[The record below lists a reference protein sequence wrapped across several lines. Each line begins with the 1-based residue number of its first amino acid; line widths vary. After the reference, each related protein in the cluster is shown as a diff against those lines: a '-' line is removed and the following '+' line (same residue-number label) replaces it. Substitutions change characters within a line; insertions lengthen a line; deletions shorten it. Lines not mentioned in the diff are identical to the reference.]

1 MLKTFVNG
9 VNSLFA
15 KGLAWFERKLR
26 IWTQP
31 TLPSL
36 VLDTVGDL
44 RRDKS
49 ELVWEN
55 ALLRQQLIV
64 MKRSVKQPK
73 MTNTDRRI
81 LVVLASRLRAWQSAL
96 LLVKPN
102 TLLQWHKQLFK
113 LVWRRKSAIRVGRPH
128 LSEETIALI
137 KRMALDNPLWGAE
150 RIRGELLKLD
160 VHVCKRTIQK
170 YIRQVRTNR
179 PTSQTWTTFVHNH
192 AADIWACD
200 FLPVFSLFFKQYF
213 VFFIIELASR
223 RVIHLGVTDA
233 PTDAWVAQQLREATP
248 FDQKPKYLIRDNDS
262 KFGQQFA
269 RVAAETS
276 IKILKTPIA
285 APNANAICER
295 FLESVRH
302 ECLDHLLVLSQRHLH
317 RMVKAYVLYF
327 NQQRPHQGI
336 DQSIP
341 IPSQTVPTNPNQG
354 KTIQASP
361 ILGGLHTVY
370 QWAA

>member
-1 MLKTFVNG
+1 MGKRAPSST
-9 VNSLFA
+9 SDRP
-15 KGLAWFERKLR
+15 E
-26 IWTQP
+26 TQ
-31 TLPSL
+31 
-36 VLDTVGDL
+36 
-44 RRDKS
+44 
-49 ELVWEN
+49 
-55 ALLRQQLIV
+55 RQTAQNDQYG
-64 MKRSVKQPK
+64 S
-73 MTNTDRRI
+73 TNTGGAGQSVTR
-81 LVVLASRLRAWQSAL
+81 LASAL

-102 TLLQWHKQLFK
+102 TLLQWHKHLFK
-113 LVWRRKSAIRVGRPH
+113 LVWRGKSAIRVGRPA

-160 VHVCKRTIQK
+160 IHVCKRTIQK
-170 YIRQVRTNR
+170 YMRHARTRR

-192 AADIWACD
+192 ASGIWACD
-200 FLPVFSLFFKQYF
+200 FLPVFNLFFKQYF

-223 RVIHLGVTDA
+223 RVIHFGVTDA

-248 FDQKPKYLIRDNDS
+248 FDQKPKCLIRDNDS

-269 RVAAETS
+269 RVAAETG

-302 ECLDHLLVLSQRHLH
+302 ECLDHLFVLNQRHLH
-317 RMVKAYVLYF
+317 QMGKAYILYF

-341 IPSQTVPTNPNQG
+341 IPSETVPTHSNQS

>member
-1 MLKTFVNG
+1 MLKTFVKS
-9 VNSLFA
+9 VQSLFA
-15 KGLAWFERKLR
+15 KGLAWFERKLST
-26 IWTQP
+26 WTQP
-31 TLPSL
+31 VLPSL
-36 VLDTVGDL
+36 MLDTVGDL

-55 ALLRQQLIV
+55 ALLRQPLIV

-102 TLLQWHKQLFK
+102 TLLQWHQRLFK
-113 LVWRRKSAIRVGRPH
+113 RVWRHKSAIPVGRPR

-160 VHVCKRTIQK
+160 LHVCKRTIQK

-192 AADIWACD
+192 AADVWACD
-200 FLPVFSLFFKQYF
+200 FLPVFNLFFKQYF
-213 VFFIIELASR
+213 VFFMIELASR
-223 RVIHLGVTDA
+223 RVIHFGVTDS
-233 PTDAWVAQQLREATP
+233 PTDTWVAQQLREATP
-248 FDQKPKYLIRDNDS
+248 FEQKPKYLVRDNDS

-269 RVAAETS
+269 RVAAETG

-285 APNANAICER
+285 APNTNALCER

-302 ECLDHLLVLSQRHLH
+302 ECLDHLLVLSQRHLY

-341 IPSQTVPTNPNQG
+341 IPSETVPTNSNQG
-354 KTIQASP
+354 KSIQASP